1 MKSLGLN
8 PVFESGA
15 LRCAMGARQRRS
27 DGERLWTAC
36 GRVVSRARRIGGTAR
51 KQESRVARG
60 GVFVL
65 APELLGRCDMIEAI
79 DS

>member
-15 LRCAMGARQRRS
+15 LRCATGA
-27 DGERLWTAC
+27 TAAFRWRAPVD
-36 GRVVSRARRIGGTAR
+36 RVRARSFARSAHGGTAR
-51 KQESRVARG
+51 KRESRVARG
-60 GVFVL
+60 EVFVL